1 MTFQT
6 KRASIVLVAV
16 QLLAPPV
23 AAEEDNLAMILSP
36 ADGAQLKAEQI
47 STLEYEVK
55 PEAKSE
61 HVHLYIDGD
70 EAAIGHKLKGSLPF
84 GPLTPGDHKICISPV
99 NKAHTRTAAQTCVTV
114 KVL

>member
-1 MTFQT
+1 MVIQT
-6 KRASIVLVAV
+6 KRACIVLIAV

-36 ADGAQLKAEQI
+36 ADGAQLKAEQV

-61 HVHLYIDGD
+61 HVHLYIDGN
-70 EAAIGHKLKGSLPF
+70 EVAIGHKLKGGLPF
-84 GPLTPGDHKICISPV
+84 GPLTPGDHKVCISPV
-99 NKAHTRTAAQTCVTV
+99 NKAHTRTTAQACITV
-114 KVL
+114 KVQ